1 MTDLV
6 ITNGDVAGELLRKT
20 LIGAEVLPWRDVLH
34 EGPVPLTDT
43 REALAKA
50 RAEYLAGL
58 AGSDVGT
65 IEFEMTARD
74 RGLGISAEFDRVMLW
89 FEHDLYDQLQLLQVL
104 DWFADHPP
112 QAGLLSLVQVEDY
125 IGRQEPDAI
134 PQLAASAVPVT
145 QAQLDLAKRA
155 WAAFRQPTPEAWAAL
170 LDEDLSVL
178 PFLHAAV
185 VRMLEELP
193 GADGLSRTERQ
204 MLAAIE
210 ADESATALGA
220 FVAVQKM
227 EDAEF
232 MGDWS
237 FWRLLDQLALA
248 DEPLIAGLES
258 APFQYQDP
266 ELAKAYLTSRLSLTS
281 LGKAVLAGG
290 ADWAKHRAVD
300 HWWGG
305 TCLTEDNLWRWDG
318 EAARLIAPA

>member
-1 MTDLV
+1 MTGLV

-43 REALAKA
+43 IEGLTRV
-50 RAEYLAGL
+50 RAEYLAAATGGD
-58 AGSDVGT
+58 AES
-65 IEFEMTARD
+65 IERDFTARN
-74 RGLGISAEFDRVMLW
+74 RGLGMSGEFDQVALW
-89 FEHDLYDQLQLLQVL
+89 FEHDLYDQLQLLQIL
-104 DWFADHPP
+104 AWFADHPLSRD
-112 QAGLLSLVQVEDY
+112 ALLLVQVDDY

-155 WAAFRQPTPEAWAAL
+155 WAAFRQPTPEAWAKL
-170 LDEDLSVL
+170 LDEDLSAL
-178 PFLHAAV
+178 PFLRAAV
-185 VRMLEELP
+185 LRMLEELP
-193 GADGLSRTERQ
+193 GPDGLSRTERQ

-210 ADESATALGA
+210 ANEAATPLSA
-220 FVAVQKM
+220 FIAVQKM

-248 DEPLIAGLES
+248 DEPLIAGLEG
-258 APFQYQDP
+258 APFRYQDP
-266 ELAKAYLTSRLSLTS
+266 ERAKPYLTSRLSLTS

-290 ADWAKHRAVD
+290 ADWAKHHSVD
-300 HWWGG
+300 RWWGG
-305 TCLTEDNLWRWDG
+305 THLTEDNLWCWDG
-318 EAARLIAPA
+318 ETERLIAPA